1 LSRTTLR
8 ISDDHHATFWEA
20 LSLYR
25 VEGLSDPK
33 AKGGVAM
40 EDGTDLL
47 NVGLM
52 AAIAVAV
59 GLTSAAYASSLLEG
73 DPCED
78 KAQMLTGKI
87 ANAMGLDE
95 SQVADFLRGSTT
107 QV

>member
-1 LSRTTLR
+1 M
-8 ISDDHHATFWEA
+8 
-20 LSLYR
+20 SLYR

-33 AKGGVAM
+33 AKGGVDM

-73 DPCED
+73 DPSED
-78 KAQMLTGKI
+78 KAQILTGKI

-95 SQVADFLRGSTT
+95 SQVADFLRGNPT

>member
-1 LSRTTLR
+1 
-8 ISDDHHATFWEA
+8 
-20 LSLYR
+20 
-25 VEGLSDPK
+25 
-33 AKGGVAM
+33 M

-95 SQVADFLRGSTT
+95 SQVADFLRGSAT

>member
-1 LSRTTLR
+1 
-8 ISDDHHATFWEA
+8 
-20 LSLYR
+20 
-25 VEGLSDPK
+25 
-33 AKGGVAM
+33 M

-59 GLTSAAYASSLLEG
+59 GLTGAAYASSLREG

>member
-1 LSRTTLR
+1 
-8 ISDDHHATFWEA
+8 
-20 LSLYR
+20 
-25 VEGLSDPK
+25 
-33 AKGGVAM
+33 M
-40 EDGTDLL
+40 ENGTDLL

-78 KAQMLTGKI
+78 KAQTLAGKI